1 MQSTDMVMI
10 VTKLESAIN
19 INEPQSIHQQFTRNI
34 KYRDNIAMT
43 LSEYG
48 QNIADESQ
56 FLTSTSN
63 VYTCILD

>member
-1 MQSTDMVMI
+1 MAK

-19 INEPQSIHQQFTRNI
+19 INEPQSMDSPEISRQ
-34 KYRDNIAMT
+34 YM
-43 LSEYG
+43 SEYG

-63 VYTCILD
+63 VYCFYFRLDR

>member
-1 MQSTDMVMI
+1 MQSTDMVI

-19 INEPQSIHQQFTRNI
+19 INELWPTVNGFTINI
-34 KYRDNIAMT
+34 KYRDNI

-56 FLTSTSN
+56 FLTSKSN
-63 VYTCILD
+63 VYCLYFRLDS

>member
-1 MQSTDMVMI
+1 MQSTDMVI

-19 INEPQSIHQQFTRNI
+19 INERHSQWIHQ
-34 KYRDNIAMT
+34 KYKISRQYM
-43 LSEYG
+43 SEYG

-63 VYTCILD
+63 MYCFYFRLDR